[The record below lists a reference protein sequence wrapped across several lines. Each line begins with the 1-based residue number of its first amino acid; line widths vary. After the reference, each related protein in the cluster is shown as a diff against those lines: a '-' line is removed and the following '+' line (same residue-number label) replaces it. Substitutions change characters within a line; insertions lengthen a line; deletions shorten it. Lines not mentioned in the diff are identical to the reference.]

1 MFAICQVSG
10 GQRANPGAVRA
21 VRLRASKSDTGTHLQ
36 EAKNTS
42 GLSSDPGVSQRNRD
56 AQDIVSS
63 VKEDHRWRPGRRA
76 GEVIVFGRKGE
87 SSTSVPD
94 SVVVEL
100 TDDDLRLD
108 GALPLRPS
116 VLRLGLRQG
125 CDEQR
130 ACGEGGDREDALHVG
145 SEEAT

>member
-1 MFAICQVSG
+1 MLAICQVIG
-10 GQRANPGAVRA
+10 GQHADPGAVRA
-21 VRLRASKSDTGTHLQ
+21 SRLRASKPDTATHLQ

-42 GLSSDPGVSQRNRD
+42 GLSSHPGVSQGNRD

-63 VKEDHRWRPGRRA
+63 VKEDHRRRPGRRA
-76 GEVIVFGRKGE
+76 GEVVVFGGKGE
-87 SSTSVPD
+87 SSTSVPE

-108 GALPLRPS
+108 GTLPLRPS
-116 VLRLGLRQG
+116 VLRLGLWQG

-130 ACGEGGDREDALHVG
+130 ACGEGGDRENALHVG
-145 SEEAT
+145 SEEAR